1 MTMKQDSISELPPH
15 WMLKSKYEP
24 AYKDTVTVFPEYAV
38 TLPGPVP
45 VTTHFEVRSPR
56 PDTGIKRLENDYD
69 WIAIVLVAGYLLLAF
84 AKYNFPRRLN
94 QLLKACFVPRAVAH
108 LYREGNPFN
117 EQISLALGLIY
128 LLTSSLLIYVAV
140 ETFGSLPS
148 DLIDSKWLYFAILAF
163 NTIYWIIKA
172 LGNKMLA
179 HIFKTYEATGNYL
192 LNNLLFNLTLGL
204 LLLIALPFV
213 VYTGSII
220 LLKITLVFTA
230 LMLFYKVL
238 RGILVGLTIAR
249 FPLFYLF
256 LYICTLEVA
265 PLLIAA
271 KLFIAYS
278 GI

>member
-1 MTMKQDSISELPPH
+1 MKQDSISELPPH
-15 WMLKSKYEP
+15 WMLKSNYEP
-24 AYKDTVTVFPEYAV
+24 AYKDTVTVFPEYVV

-45 VTTHFEVRSPR
+45 VTTHFEVKSQR
-56 PDTGIKRLENDYD
+56 PDAGVKRLSHDYD
-69 WIAIVLVAGYLLLAF
+69 WIAIVLLAGYLLLAF
-84 AKYNFPRRLN
+84 AKYNFPKRLT

-128 LLTSSLLIYVAV
+128 LLSSSLLIYVAI
-140 ETFGSLPS
+140 EGLDLLPS
-148 DLIDSKWLYFAILAF
+148 DHIESLGLYFVILIF
-163 NTIYWIIKA
+163 NTLYWALKASVIKI
-172 LGNKMLA
+172 LA
-179 HIFKTYEATGNYL
+179 HIFRTHEATGNYL

-213 VYTGSII
+213 VYTGYII
-220 LLKITLVFTA
+220 LLKITLVITA
-230 LMLFYKVL
+230 LLLIYKVI
-238 RGILVGLTIAR
+238 RGILVGLGIAR

-271 KLFIAYS
+271 KLFMAYS

>member
-1 MTMKQDSISELPPH
+1 MIMKQDSISDLPPH
-15 WMLKSKYEP
+15 WLLKTKYEP

-38 TLPGPVP
+38 TLPDPVP
-45 VTTHFEVRSPR
+45 VTTHFEVKSPR
-56 PDTGIKRLENDYD
+56 PDAGVTRLSNDYD
-69 WIAIVLVAGYLLLAF
+69 WIAIVLVASYLLFAF
-84 AKYNFPRRLN
+84 AKYNFPRRLS

-128 LLTSSLLIYVAV
+128 LLTSSVLIFVAV
-140 ETFGSLPS
+140 KTFGSLPPYQIES
-148 DLIDSKWLYFAILAF
+148 MRLYLAILAF
-163 NTIYWIIKA
+163 NTLYWIIKA
-172 LGNKMLA
+172 LAIKMLA

-220 LLKITLVFTA
+220 LLKIILVVTA
-230 LMLFYKVL
+230 LLLIHKVS

-256 LYICTLEVA
+256 LYICMLEVA

-271 KLFIAYS
+271 KLFIAYT

>member
-1 MTMKQDSISELPPH
+1 MAMKQDSISDLPPH
-15 WMLKSKYEP
+15 WMLKSNYVP
-24 AYKDTVTVFPEYAV
+24 AFTDTVTIFPEYAI
-38 TLPGPVP
+38 TLPGPVH
-45 VTTHFEVRSPR
+45 VTTHFEVKSSR
-56 PDTGIKRLENDYD
+56 PDAGIIRLNNDYD
-69 WIAIVLVAGYLLLAF
+69 WITIVLVAGFLLFAF
-84 AKYNFPRRLN
+84 AKYNFPRRLS

-117 EQISLALGLIY
+117 EQVSLALGLIY
-128 LLTSSLLIYVAV
+128 LLSSSLLIYAAV

-148 DLIDSKWLYFAILAF
+148 DQIESMWLYLAILAF
-163 NTIYWIIKA
+163 NALYWIIKA
-172 LGNKMLA
+172 FAIKMLA
-179 HIFKTYEATGNYL
+179 HIFKTYESTGNYL

-220 LLKITLVFTA
+220 LLKITLVITA
-230 LMLFYKVL
+230 LLLIYKVS

-271 KLFIAYS
+271 KFFIAFT

>member
-1 MTMKQDSISELPPH
+1 MTMKQDPIADLPPH
-15 WMLKSKYEP
+15 WMLRTNYEP
-24 AYKDTVTVFPEYAV
+24 AYKDTVTAFPEYAL
-38 TLPGPVP
+38 TLPGPVH
-45 VTTHFEVRSPR
+45 VTTHFEIKSSR
-56 PDTGIKRLENDYD
+56 PDSGIKHLSNEYD

-84 AKYNFPRRLN
+84 AKYNFPRRLA
-94 QLLKACFVPRAVAH
+94 QFLKACFVPRAVAH

-128 LLTSSLLIYVAV
+128 LLTSSLLIFVAV

-148 DLIDSKWLYFAILAF
+148 DQIENMRLYLAILAL
-163 NTIYWIIKA
+163 NTLYWIIKA
-172 LGNKMLA
+172 LAIKMLA

-213 VYTGSII
+213 VYTGSVI
-220 LLKITLVFTA
+220 LLKTTLFVTA
-230 LMLFYKVL
+230 LLLIYKVL

-256 LYICTLEVA
+256 LYICMLEVA